1 MDNLKITIIDDTD
14 KYHPKKDTTPAVLGE
29 WNMSLDF
36 DNDLVPTPENGA
48 LENLCEAILAMFP
61 TDPVKLDISYS
72 VSNH

>member
-29 WNMSLDF
+29 LNLGD
-36 DNDLVPTPENGA
+36 DLMPTPENDA

-61 TDPVKLDISYS
+61 ADPVKLDISYS
-72 VSNH
+72 ISNH